1 MPAASCEWV
10 LQTLTRLDE
19 VVDGRGVE
27 PVVTGLVRFLDGV
40 LHPAHVSVL
49 LCDPETAACE
59 SWQAA
64 KRGGR
69 AQRRPAETVGGVLSA
84 VPVDQRTLYCR
95 DVAAGCGLPGSD
107 RGRLPPGVRSFVMVP
122 LKAGRS
128 VIGAL
133 NVGASTDGFSVDQLA
148 LLEALAPR
156 VAGALHI
163 AQLLETNRDRL
174 RACERA
180 ALPEEP
186 GGAGDA
192 GRRAAEEHPPWGDI
206 VGRSAG
212 LARVVARI
220 DRVAPTDAGVLI
232 SGESGTGKELVA
244 DEIHRRSLRRDRPM
258 IKVNC
263 ATIPRELYESEFFG
277 HVKGAFTGAIHDRAG
292 RFEAADGG
300 TLFLDEV
307 GEIPL
312 ALQGKLLRVL
322 QSGEFQRVGED
333 RTRSADVRIIAATN
347 KRLPD
352 EIAAGRFREDLYY
365 RLNVFPIELPPLRE
379 RPEDIAPLAAH
390 LAAAA
395 AARMSRSAPR
405 LTPDDLRELEAYD
418 WPGNVR
424 ELQNAIERALILSDE
439 DRLRFELP
447 LGQGHVERHPGPP
460 GSEDESGPTGPIMTE
475 GEVLELQRRN
485 LTAALVRCGWKIYG
499 RSGAAELLGLK
510 PTTLIER
517 MRRMGIRR
525 PA

>member
-1 MPAASCEWV
+1 
-10 LQTLTRLDE
+10 
-19 VVDGRGVE
+19 
-27 PVVTGLVRFLDGV
+27 
-40 LHPAHVSVL
+40 
-49 LCDPETAACE
+49 
-59 SWQAA
+59 
-64 KRGGR
+64 
-69 AQRRPAETVGGVLSA
+69 
-84 VPVDQRTLYCR
+84 
-95 DVAAGCGLPGSD
+95 
-107 RGRLPPGVRSFVMVP
+107 MVP

-133 NVGASTDGFSVDQLA
+133 NVGVSADGFSVDQLA
-148 LLEALAPR
+148 LLEAVAPR
-156 VAGALHI
+156 VAGALRI
-163 AQLLETNRDRL
+163 AQLLETDRERL

-186 GGAGDA
+186 GGTGDA
-192 GRRAAEEHPPWGDI
+192 GIRAAEEHPSWGNI

-263 ATIPRELYESEFFG
+263 ATIPRDLYESEFFG

-312 ALQGKLLRVL
+312 ELQGKLLRVL

-352 EIAAGRFREDLYY
+352 EIAAGRFRDDLFY

-379 RPEDIAPLAAH
+379 RPEDIPPLAAH

-405 LTPDDLRELEAYD
+405 LTPDDLRGAGGLRLA
-418 WPGNVR
+418 G
-424 ELQNAIERALILSDE
+424 QRA
-439 DRLRFELP
+439 RAA
-447 LGQGHVERHPGPP
+447 ERHRTRPDP
-460 GSEDESGPTGPIMTE
+460 
-475 GEVLELQRRN
+475 VRRGWSA
-485 LTAALVRCGWKIYG
+485 LRPAARAGTC
-499 RSGAAELLGLK
+499 GAASRAAGFGAVRAVK
-510 PTTLIER
+510 PDR
-517 MRRMGIRR
+517 S
-525 PA
+525 

>member
-19 VVDGRGVE
+19 VLDGPGVE

-40 LHPAHVSVL
+40 LHPVHASVL
-49 LCDPETAACE
+49 LCDPETARCE

-64 KRGGR
+64 RRGGR
-69 AQRRPAETVGGVLSA
+69 AQRRPAEAFGGILSA
-84 VPVDQRTLYCR
+84 VPVDQRTVYCR
-95 DVAAGCGLPGSD
+95 DVAEGRRVIGPD
-107 RGRLPPGVRSFVMVP
+107 RGRLPTGVRSFVMVP

-133 NVGASTDGFSVDQLA
+133 NVGAAADGFTADQLA
-148 LLEALAPR
+148 LLEAIAPR

-163 AQLLETNRDRL
+163 AQILEADRDRL

-186 GGAGDA
+186 GGTGDA
-192 GRRAAEEHPPWGDI
+192 GMRAAEEQPPWGGI

-244 DEIHRRSLRRDRPM
+244 DEIHRRSLRRDRAM

-300 TLFLDEV
+300 TLLLDEV

-312 ALQGKLLRVL
+312 TLQGKLLRVL

-333 RTRSADVRIIAATN
+333 RTRAADVRIIAATN
-347 KRLPD
+347 KRLRE

-379 RPEDIAPLAAH
+379 RPEDITPLALH
-390 LAAAA
+390 IAAAA
-395 AARMSRSAPR
+395 AARLNRPAPL
-405 LTPDDLRELEAYD
+405 LTPGNLRELEAYD

-424 ELQNAIERALILSDE
+424 ELQNVIEQALILSDG
-439 DRLRFELP
+439 DRLRFDQP
-447 LGQGHVERHPGPP
+447 LGQGRVDRPRPP
-460 GSEDESGPTGPIMTE
+460 VSEDENGQTGPIMTE
-475 GEVLELQRRN
+475 GAVLELQRRN

-499 RSGAAELLGLK
+499 SSGAAQLLGLK